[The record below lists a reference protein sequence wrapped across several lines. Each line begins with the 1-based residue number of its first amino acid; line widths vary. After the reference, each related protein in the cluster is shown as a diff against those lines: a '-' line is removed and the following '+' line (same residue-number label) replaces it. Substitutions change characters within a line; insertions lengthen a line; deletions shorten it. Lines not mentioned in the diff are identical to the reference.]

1 MLSFQELCQQAEF
14 LLKARAQENIMA
26 LQQLKYAVKV
36 AEKGSIN
43 EAAKEFYIT
52 EMILSLYL

>member
-1 MLSFQELCQQAEF
+1 MT
-14 LLKARAQENIMA
+14 

-43 EAAKEFYIT
+43 EAAKELYIT